1 MKYFKGL
8 FLNTMREFMQLKS
21 KILLLIPVIIIII
34 SLVYIVSINKQEPR
48 STINKQESKST
59 INKQEPRSTNN
70 NFVILMACYDIV
82 DISTN
87 IYKEMYYLLYNKAD
101 SANEMNMFI
110 LEPELAGSI
119 DDNIGYIKKYM
130 DSITIS
136 ETEKEYEIFKGLSSR
151 LNEILDD
158 YTAKKESGYF
168 TEAELEDIV
177 EYYNTFSTNLIEV
190 VKTLEQISPNEIKGI
205 VNNNINILYL
215 LHNIGSEMGN
225 AAVMVYTKNFIDAYN
240 DFALAVSKQN
250 EYSELIKN
258 SLDVDTS
265 IVFDEFLQVN
275 NSFLVNELRE
285 YIRNSYEIQSKDYN
299 QQIDDFEYSIMD
311 DEILLR
317 FDELLLISYSYID
330 TFDAN

>member
-1 MKYFKGL
+1 MFKGL
-8 FLNTMREFMQLKS
+8 FFKYNGREFMQLKS

-34 SLVYIVSINKQEPR
+34 SLGYVVYINKE
-48 STINKQESKST
+48 
-59 INKQEPRSTNN
+59 EPRSTNS
-70 NFVILMACYDIV
+70 NFFILNACYDIV
-82 DISTN
+82 DINTK

-101 SANEMNMFI
+101 LANEMNMFI
-110 LEPELAGSI
+110 LEPEVSSI
-119 DDNIGYIKKYM
+119 DDNIDYIKKYM
-130 DSITIS
+130 NNITIN
-136 ETEKEYEIFKGLSSR
+136 ETKKEYEIYKGLSTR

-177 EYYNTFSTNLIEV
+177 EYYNAFSTNLIEV
-190 VKTLEQISPNEIKGI
+190 VKTLEQISPNKIKGI
-205 VNNNINILYL
+205 VNNNLNILYL
-215 LHNIGSEMGN
+215 LHNIGSEMGS

-240 DFALAVSKQN
+240 DFASAISKQN

-258 SLDVDTS
+258 TLDVDTRT
-265 IVFDEFLQVN
+265 VFDEFLQVN

-285 YIRNSYEIQSKDYN
+285 YIHNSYEVQSKDYN

-317 FDELLLISYSYID
+317 FDDLLLISHSYID
-330 TFDAN
+330 RFDAN